1 MLLFMVMRRSAS
13 RTSTNATALSCANSR
28 TLKPPYRPIRQVSA
42 AISLMSPPPIP
53 PWDSRLQ
60 RPQKAEHHG
69 AAQRAAQEGR
79 PLGALPQDIQCRAQ
93 HKARQHKGRIQIG
106 DGTGFSHHSGPHRP
120 PRRPPGAGA
129 GRTGGCRPPA
139 ASRTSRSGRRP
150 PGRRPSSSQ
159 KPRPPAGQG
168 PGIACGKS
176 IPRPP
181 RPPR

>member
-106 DGTGFSHHSGPHRP
+106 DGTGFHIT
-120 PRRPPGAGA
+120 A
-129 GRTGGCRPPA
+129 GRTGHRAGRQEQAQAGQGVAVHPQQPNQPIRAPA
-139 ASRTSRSGRRP
+139 ARAP
-150 PGRRPSSSQ
+150 ASSSQ
-159 KPRPPAGQG
+159 KPGPGRAG